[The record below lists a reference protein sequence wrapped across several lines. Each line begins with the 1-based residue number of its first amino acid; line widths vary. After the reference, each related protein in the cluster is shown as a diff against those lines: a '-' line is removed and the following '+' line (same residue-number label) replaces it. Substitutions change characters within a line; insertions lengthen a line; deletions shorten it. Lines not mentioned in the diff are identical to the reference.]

1 MLALIYK
8 DKMAELLGIESQF
21 VGKVIKDDFEQL
33 EDGNYCVVIDGEE
46 LYFDFDEVLVIGILH
61 NPKGIDPLLH
71 QKFLAKNKK
80 GWVNMVA
87 VIVGIFILLVFLAS
101 IFAVINH
108 SKNNKELNE
117 LLKGSEMFDEET
129 VKYFLEHKN

>member
-1 MLALIYK
+1 MKGLLIMLALIYK

-80 GWVNMVA
+80 G
-87 VIVGIFILLVFLAS
+87 
-101 IFAVINH
+101 
-108 SKNNKELNE
+108 
-117 LLKGSEMFDEET
+117 
-129 VKYFLEHKN
+129 